1 MGNLFSSGNEGGNSV
16 LSKNAEA
23 YVQNGIPIEAV
34 SLRCEAFRLM
44 NEAKEASRHSQ
55 LEYQSGN
62 KSQAKLLSINKNNL
76 YIRMNEKNQQ
86 AAELIFKHF
95 NQNRSNEVID
105 LHGLYVTEAL
115 KYVEDGLNRCRLEN
129 LSQLTIITGIG
140 NNSPNKIPK
149 IKPQVE
155 EFVRRNNLKV
165 TYYDGHIVI
174 DLSINDENKTINDR
188 NSNECIIL

>member
-1 MGNLFSSGNEGGNSV
+1 MGNLFSSTNEGDNSI
-16 LSKNAEA
+16 LSKNTEA

-34 SLRCEAFRLM
+34 SLRCEA
-44 NEAKEASRHSQ
+44 SRHSQ
-55 LEYQSGN
+55 LEYQFGN

-76 YIRMNEKNQQ
+76 YIQMNEKNQQ
-86 AAELIFKHF
+86 AAEFIFKHF
-95 NQNRSNEVID
+95 NQNQ
-105 LHGLYVTEAL
+105 
-115 KYVEDGLNRCRLEN
+115 N
-129 LSQLTIITGIG
+129 LSQLTIITGMG

-165 TYYDGHIVI
+165 TYYDGHIVVDI
-174 DLSINDENKTINDR
+174 STNNGNKIINDR